1 MAAIVL
7 FLFRFLCLFGSGHQ
21 AVALENLALRR
32 QLAAFRRKRR
42 RPTLT
47 EWDRLFW
54 VGLSRVWAG
63 WKGALVVV
71 QPATVLRWQRD
82 RFRRYWAAL
91 SKSTDRPRGRPALAQ
106 AVRKLI
112 LQMANANPLWRAP
125 RIHGELKMLGIVV
138 SERTVSRVL
147 RSVPRPPSQT
157 WKTFLKNH
165 VNELVSTD
173 FFTVPTARLKV
184 LFVFLVL
191 EHRRREIL
199 HFNVTDHPTSAWV
212 AQQMVEA
219 FGDRVAAS
227 RYLIRDRDGVYG
239 CEVRRRLE
247 SMGIQEVLT
256 APQSPW
262 QNGYAERLIGSIR
275 RECLNHFVILNARHL
290 RKTLTE
296 YFRYYHRSRTHLG
309 LAKQCPI
316 EREVM
321 DRGMI
326 VETPELGGLHHRYE
340 RIAA

>member
-1 MAAIVL
+1 MRHSSTGIGFVVTGPHCPSRLIDPGETGA
-7 FLFRFLCLFGSGHQ
+7 GSGGPQ
-21 AVALENLALRR
+21 VDSSDSQRESVVASAQNTRGAENAEDCGFGAHGIAGTALRT
-32 QLAAFRRKRR
+32 A
-42 RPTLT
+42 PTVT
-47 EWDRLFW
+47 NVEDLF
-54 VGLSRVWAG
+54 
-63 WKGALVVV
+63 
-71 QPATVLRWQRD
+71 
-82 RFRRYWAAL
+82 
-91 SKSTDRPRGRPALAQ
+91 
-106 AVRKLI
+106 
-112 LQMANANPLWRAP
+112 
-125 RIHGELKMLGIVV
+125 
-138 SERTVSRVL
+138 
-147 RSVPRPPSQT
+147 
-157 WKTFLKNH
+157 KNH
-165 VNELVSTD
+165 VNVLVSTD

-191 EHRRREIL
+191 EHRRREVL

-212 AQQMVEA
+212 AQQMLEA

-227 RYLIRDRDGVYG
+227 RYLIRGRDGVYG
-239 CEVRRRLE
+239 CEVRLRLE

-275 RECLNHFVILNARHL
+275 RECLNHFVILNAGHL
-290 RKTLTE
+290 KKTLTE

>member
-1 MAAIVL
+1 MAAIFL
-7 FLFRFLCLFGSGHQ
+7 FLFRLLSLCGGGHQ

-32 QLAAFRRKRR
+32 QLAAFRRRRKR
-42 RPTLT
+42 PILT

-54 VGLSRVWAG
+54 IGLSRVWAG

-71 QPATVLRWQRD
+71 QPETVLRWQRD
-82 RFRRYWAAL
+82 RFRRYWTAL
-91 SKSTDRPRGRPALAQ
+91 SRSTDRPLGRPALAPD
-106 AVRKLI
+106 VRRLI

-165 VNELVSTD
+165 VNEIVSTD
-173 FFTVPTARLKV
+173 LFTVPTVRLKV

-191 EHRRREIL
+191 EHRRREVL

-212 AQQMVEA
+212 AQQMMEA
-219 FGDRVAAS
+219 FGDRVAP

-239 CEVRRRLE
+239 CEVRRRLR

-290 RKTLTE
+290 KKTLAA

-321 DRGMI
+321 DRGVI
-326 VETPELGGLHHRYE
+326 VERPELGGLHHRYE
-340 RIAA
+340 RVAA